1 MFDVQFTVDMVPVGK
16 GRPRLGRGVVF
27 TPKKTKDAEKRI
39 ASAAK
44 AAMAGREATA
54 VPLMMFVECVFPVPA
69 SYTHRMRREI
79 EEGSRVPPRG
89 DVDNYAKLAQD
100 ALNGLVFKDD
110 AQVCV
115 LVAQK
120 RYGEEAQLW
129 IRVVQNDGAVP
140 SIRSA
145 Q

>member
-1 MFDVQFTVDMVPVGK
+1 MFDVEFIVDMVPVGK

-27 TPKKTKDAEKRI
+27 TPKKTKDAEKKI
-39 ASAAK
+39 ASAAR

-54 VPLMMFVECVFPVPA
+54 VPLMMFVECVFPVPV
-69 SYTHRMRREI
+69 SYTNRMRSEI
-79 EEGSRVPPRG
+79 ERGERVPARV
-89 DVDNYAKLAQD
+89 DVDNLAKAALDAINGIIYA
-100 ALNGLVFKDD
+100 DD
-110 AQVCV
+110 SQVCI

-120 RYGEEAQLW
+120 RYGEDAQLW
-129 IRVVQNDGAVP
+129 IRVLEPDGAVP